1 MAYQGM
7 DTGTGKQKQVHRQ
20 GFKTKRAAQDA
31 AKLIE
36 AEAVANNRLSNSKA
50 NMTLGEYLIYWIDN
64 LKVNVKVDTIQIHR
78 RNIRFYIN
86 PRIGDYQLKD
96 YSFNVHQKFINNLF
110 TEEGAGRPKHGYGW
124 NTVQSINQTLSNA
137 LEKAVRLDYIKVNPT
152 RHVEFNRKYRPE
164 VRKMRYFTK
173 EQTDKFLK
181 AAQLEHLSLWYPFFL
196 LMFDCGLRVGENLAL
211 RWSRVDFKHR
221 MISIDT
227 IRIYNSEVKVNDIG
241 LKDMM
246 LDTPKTTKSIRKIPL
261 TDRAYDALL
270 DLFKQ
275 THPNEIIKLNR
286 SDIDLNDFIFI
297 KPTGKFH
304 GYLLAITSAQVA
316 MPRICD
322 CAGIPRLNVHGCRHT
337 YGVRLREAGV
347 DINDIQDLMGHVDSE
362 TTKLYAEI
370 TPKLR
375 KTQLKN

>member
-1 MAYQGM
+1 M
-7 DTGTGKQKQVHRQ
+7 
-20 GFKTKRAAQDA
+20 
-31 AKLIE
+31 
-36 AEAVANNRLSNSKA
+36 
-50 NMTLGEYLIYWIDN
+50 
-64 LKVNVKVDTIQIHR
+64 
-78 RNIRFYIN
+78 
-86 PRIGDYQLKD
+86 
-96 YSFNVHQKFINNLF
+96 
-110 TEEGAGRPKHGYGW
+110 
-124 NTVQSINQTLSNA
+124 
-137 LEKAVRLDYIKVNPT
+137 
-152 RHVEFNRKYRPE
+152 
-164 VRKMRYFTK
+164 
-173 EQTDKFLK
+173 
-181 AAQLEHLSLWYPFFL
+181 WYPFFL
-196 LMFDCGLRVGENLAL
+196 LMFDCGLRVGEDLAL
-211 RWSRVDFKHR
+211 RWSRVDFKHCI
-221 MISIDT
+221 ISIDT

-261 TDRAYDALL
+261 TDCAYDALP

-304 GYLLAITSAQVA
+304 GYPLAITSAQVA

-322 CAGIPRLNVHGCRHT
+322 RAGIPRLNVHGCRHT

-370 TPKLR
+370 TPKIKEDAVKKR
-375 KTQLKN
+375 KKRQALKNKARLDCYYLIDVVISTFLLNFRSIHNRLRTPLRNNGDHHVIDQLQFLIV